1 MTGASTM
8 SLIESGQP
16 AESLAELLSLH
27 DRAFVRCAYL
37 TLLGRPVDPDG
48 MTSYL
53 RLVRRGERKIAIVSR
68 LVRSREGCDFDADLP
83 GLAKGLAN
91 YRRSRWPLVGRL
103 FLLARKSDG
112 DSSREYRLRAL
123 ENAIHAHAADMFDK
137 LDKLETVVASRIS
150 GIGGG
155 DLLLPG
161 HSARMVVKPVTTTPA
176 QGGFVA
182 A

>member
-1 MTGASTM
+1 M

-16 AESLAELLSLH
+16 PESLSELLSLY

-48 MTSYL
+48 MISYL

-68 LVRSREGCDFDADLP
+68 LVRSREGRDFDADLS
-83 GLAKGLAN
+83 GLAKGLAD
-91 YRRSRWPLVGRL
+91 YRRSRWPLIGRL
-103 FLLARKSDG
+103 FLVLKGSDG
-112 DSSREYRLRAL
+112 DSPRDYRLRAI
-123 ENAIHAHAADMFDK
+123 ENTIHAHAADMFDK
-137 LDKLETVVASRIS
+137 LDRLETVVASRIS
-150 GIGGG
+150 EGGGG

-161 HSARMVVKPVTTTPA
+161 HGAKMVIKPVTTTPA